1 MFEKFSPGYPESRST
16 RVKIIPGRP
25 MEILPR
31 GTRDRIIIQHE
42 GRAAPS
48 LAPNQLIIPGKWA
61 FSIERND
68 LDYRVE
74 TRKGWRRVYG
84 KKFSTRR
91 DGMGRSRIKI
101 APEASDAKG
110 FAMKINQAARV
121 SGQEEGASR
130 VNKTRPLTTRPSLRI
145 GSLIKNR

>member
-1 MFEKFSPGYPESRST
+1 MFEKFFPGYPESRSNE

-31 GTRDRIIIQHE
+31 GTRDRIIIQHG

-74 TRKGWRRVYG
+74 TREGWRRVSCVW

-101 APEASDAKG
+101 APRKR
-110 FAMKINQAARV
+110 AMRRV
-121 SGQEEGASR
+121 SR
-130 VNKTRPLTTRPSLRI
+130 RK
-145 GSLIKNR
+145 